1 MNKIFALILV
11 LFCSIELTLAEEKEI
26 YLSTEKIEIIS
37 FSSKSPNKLFFKFR
51 KKTQKGEKI
60 TAAALSFPLPFG
72 VLGLHRIYLGTK
84 PYVPVVYIG
93 TVGGCFGILPFIDFT
108 MILLDKDLEKF
119 KSNNKVF
126 MWVK

>member
-1 MNKIFALILV
+1 MKRFLLFALIFSFQLV
-11 LFCSIELTLAEEKEI
+11 LGENKLNEFS
-26 YLSTEKIEIIS
+26 LSE
-37 FSSKSPNKLFFKFR
+37 KSPNKLFFKLR
-51 KKTQKGEKI
+51 NKTKKGEKA
-60 TAAALSFPLPFG
+60 TAAILAFPLPFG
-72 VLGLHRIYLGTK
+72 ALGLHRIYLGTK

>member
-1 MNKIFALILV
+1 MKKIIASLLIL
-11 LFCSIELTLAEEKEI
+11 LSSIELTFAKEKEFN
-26 YLSTEKIEIIS
+26 LSKENIGLIS
-37 FSSKSPNKLFFKFR
+37 TSKKSPNKLFFKLR
-51 KKTQKGEKI
+51 NKTKKGEKA
-60 TAAALSFPLPFG
+60 TAAVLAFPLPFG
-72 VLGLHRIYLGTK
+72 ALGLHRIYLGTK

-93 TVGGCFGILPFIDFT
+93 TIGGCFGILPFIDFT

>member
-1 MNKIFALILV
+1 MNKIISLIFIF
-11 LFCSIELTLAEEKEI
+11 FCSIEFTFAEENEF
-26 YLSTEKIEIIS
+26 YLSAEKIEIIS
-37 FSSKSPNKLFFKFR
+37 FSEKSPNKLFFKLR
-51 KKTQKGEKI
+51 NKTKKGEKA
-60 TAAALSFPLPFG
+60 TAAVLAFPLPFG

-84 PYVPVVYIG
+84 PYVPIVYIG
-93 TVGGCFGILPFIDFT
+93 SVGGCFGILPFIDFT